1 LFGNKLFK
9 DFYDTL
15 INMVIG
21 FVLINTAPTYEHEV
35 YVSLCKNER
44 IKEINPLFGE
54 YDLIVKVDADDFQSI
69 GDIVINDIRSLNG
82 VIDTKTLTGTN
93 F

>member
-1 LFGNKLFK
+1 
-9 DFYDTL
+9 
-15 INMVIG
+15 MVIG
-21 FVLINTAPTYEHEV
+21 YVLINTDPMYEHEV
-35 YVSLCKNER
+35 YASLCKNKR
-44 IKEINPLFGE
+44 IKEVHPLFGE
-54 YDLIVKVDADDFQSI
+54 YVLIVKIDADDFQSI